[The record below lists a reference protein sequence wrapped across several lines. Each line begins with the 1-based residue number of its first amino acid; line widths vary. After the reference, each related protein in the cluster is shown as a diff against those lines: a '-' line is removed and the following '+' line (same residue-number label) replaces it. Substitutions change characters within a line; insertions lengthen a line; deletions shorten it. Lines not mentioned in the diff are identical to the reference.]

1 MTYLH
6 SLQSILT
13 YERERD
19 RKENRHVKMLYVG
32 HSQLSLE
39 ISSIVREVY
48 YLHEKTEA
56 LKIICN
62 LF

>member
-1 MTYLH
+1 
-6 SLQSILT
+6 
-13 YERERD
+13 
-19 RKENRHVKMLYVG
+19 MLYVG